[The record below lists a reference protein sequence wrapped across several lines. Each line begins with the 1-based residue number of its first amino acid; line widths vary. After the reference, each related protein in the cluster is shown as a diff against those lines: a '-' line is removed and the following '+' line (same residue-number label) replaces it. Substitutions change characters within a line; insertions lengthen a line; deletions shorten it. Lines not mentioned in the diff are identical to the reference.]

1 MGLLDFC
8 LFLCTI
14 LLYFTNQILIGGVLF
29 TIDVTHTIIV
39 TYLLLTG
46 QYKDGKGNLIIF
58 PGQKLN

>member
-14 LLYFTNQILIGGVLF
+14 LLYFTNQILICGVLF